1 MNYDIGEPHQSE
13 LLQAVAQR
21 EAATSARGKSR
32 ANAAI
37 RSIRLRAARSKGTH
51 TQKQW
56 AHLVDCLNG
65 RCAKC
70 GVYGSSVALQK
81 DHVTPIYQGGSDGI
95 DNLQPLCGPC
105 NAAKGPE
112 AFNWA
117 AYRLQQGFD
126 E

>member
-1 MNYDIGEPHQSE
+1 MSYDIGEPYQAE
-13 LLQAVAQR
+13 LMRALAQR
-21 EAATSARGKSR
+21 DAAETARDKSR

-51 TQKQW
+51 TADQW
-56 AHLVDCLNG
+56 QHLVDELGG

-70 GVYGSSVALQK
+70 GGYGSSVALQK
-81 DHVTPIYQGGSDGI
+81 DHITPIYQGGSDGI
-95 DNLQPLCGPC
+95 DNLQPLCTPC

-112 AFNWA
+112 SFSWA
-117 AYRLQQGFD
+117 AYRLEWGFG